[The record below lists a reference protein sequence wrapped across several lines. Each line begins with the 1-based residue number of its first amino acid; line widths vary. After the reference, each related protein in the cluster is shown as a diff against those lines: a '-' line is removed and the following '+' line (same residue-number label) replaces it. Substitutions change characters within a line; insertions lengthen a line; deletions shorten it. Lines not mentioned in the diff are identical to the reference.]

1 MVFHDAINILKCTV
15 CHLIRIAQ
23 EIFVGMGIGTVKRIT
38 VMVDVGTDVIII
50 TIIITTIIIETHH
63 PITHSQA
70 SGVTVVEADL
80 LEVAEQ
86 DDIPQATRIV
96 GAEVRVVAEVQVDI
110 LPALPAAA
118 AASLTMIVAL
128 PVAEV
133 IPAVVAHQVVGV
145 APAVVAER
153 VDTKKVEDEQVS
165 GLSETCLFCF
175 RRLLSCFRLLLNS
188 NFS

>member
-70 SGVTVVEADL
+70 SGETVVEADL

-96 GAEVRVVAEVQVDI
+96 GAEARVVAEVQVDI
-110 LPALPAAA
+110 LLALPAAA
-118 AASLTMIVAL
+118 TLTMIVAL
-128 PVAEV
+128 PVEEV

-153 VDTKKVEDEQVS
+153 ADTKKVEDEQVS

-175 RRLLSCFRLLLNS
+175 RRLLICFRLLLNS

>member
-1 MVFHDAINILKCTV
+1 MV
-15 CHLIRIAQ
+15 CHLIHIAQ

-38 VMVDVGTDVIII
+38 VMADVGTDVII
-50 TIIITTIIIETHH
+50 TTTIIETTHH

-70 SGVTVVEADL
+70 SGETVVEADL

-133 IPAVVAHQVVGV
+133 IPAVVDHQVVEV
-145 APAVVAER
+145 APAVAAER
-153 VDTKKVEDEQVS
+153 VDTK
-165 GLSETCLFCF
+165 
-175 RRLLSCFRLLLNS
+175 
-188 NFS
+188 

>member
-1 MVFHDAINILKCTV
+1 MV
-15 CHLIRIAQ
+15 CHLIHIAQ
-23 EIFVGMGIGTVKRIT
+23 EIFVGMGIGTVKQIT
-38 VMVDVGTDVIII
+38 VMADVGTDVII
-50 TIIITTIIIETHH
+50 TTTIIETTHH

-70 SGVTVVEADL
+70 SGETVVEADL

-118 AASLTMIVAL
+118 TLTMIVAL

-133 IPAVVAHQVVGV
+133 IPAVVAHQVVEV

-175 RRLLSCFRLLLNS
+175 RRLLICFRLLLNS

>member
-23 EIFVGMGIGTVKRIT
+23 EIFGGMGIGTVKRIT

-50 TIIITTIIIETHH
+50 TIIITIIIIETHH

-70 SGVTVVEADL
+70 SGETVVEADL

-96 GAEVRVVAEVQVDI
+96 GAEARVVAEVQVDI
-110 LPALPAAA
+110 LLALPAAA
-118 AASLTMIVAL
+118 TLTMIVAL
-128 PVAEV
+128 PVEEV
-133 IPAVVAHQVVGV
+133 IPAVVDHQVVEV

-153 VDTKKVEDEQVS
+153 VDTE
-165 GLSETCLFCF
+165 
-175 RRLLSCFRLLLNS
+175 
-188 NFS
+188 

>member
-50 TIIITTIIIETHH
+50 TTTIIETHH

-70 SGVTVVEADL
+70 SGETVVEADL

-86 DDIPQATRIV
+86 DVIPQATRTV
-96 GAEVRVVAEVQVDI
+96 VEEVPAVAEAQEDI
-110 LPALPAAA
+110 LQVLPAAVTLMMIEAHQVEEALPAA
-118 AASLTMIVAL
+118 
-128 PVAEV
+128 
-133 IPAVVAHQVVGV
+133 VAHQVVEV

-153 VDTKKVEDEQVS
+153 EDTKQ
-165 GLSETCLFCF
+165 
-175 RRLLSCFRLLLNS
+175 SCS
-188 NFS
+188 